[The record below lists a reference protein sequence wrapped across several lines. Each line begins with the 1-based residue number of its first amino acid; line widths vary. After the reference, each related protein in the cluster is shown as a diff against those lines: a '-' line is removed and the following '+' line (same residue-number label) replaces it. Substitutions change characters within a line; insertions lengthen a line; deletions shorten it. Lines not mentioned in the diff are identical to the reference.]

1 MLFLVFAFFSHFGK
15 FIFEE
20 KSLDVIFSCCKN
32 ANCGCHM
39 QERKYLFEKKPE
51 TFRTHLKRFTGL
63 LADLPFPGLLVAL
76 VADQHDRDPVHRTL
90 DLDIG
95 KKRMRA
101 TEPTRTMSTKRL
113 PNESPIF
120 NLFTT
125 V

>member
-1 MLFLVFAFFSHFGK
+1 
-15 FIFEE
+15 
-20 KSLDVIFSCCKN
+20 
-32 ANCGCHM
+32 M

-95 KKRMRA
+95 NKTMRA
-101 TEPTRTMSTKRL
+101 TEPTRTMSTKGSQTSDLFSTSL
-113 PNESPIF
+113 P
-120 NLFTT
+120 LFEGILVSETSNNNWLRPCLYGGQNGCDSGKNDDCN
-125 V
+125 